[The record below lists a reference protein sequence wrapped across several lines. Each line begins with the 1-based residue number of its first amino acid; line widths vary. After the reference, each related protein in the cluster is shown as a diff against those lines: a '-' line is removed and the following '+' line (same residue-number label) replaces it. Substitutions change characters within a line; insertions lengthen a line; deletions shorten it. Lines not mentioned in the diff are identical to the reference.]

1 MPFFSI
7 DECSVNATTTCL
19 NVRASTSFFLYPTFL
34 PGPQFSL
41 AARDP
46 VLLLMRASNNEYM
59 AADEKRVE
67 DKLESGAPLR
77 LKCVI
82 VVTQDKII
90 SALRSP

>member
-1 MPFFSI
+1 M
-7 DECSVNATTTCL
+7 TCL
-19 NVRASTSFFLYPTFL
+19 SVRASTSFFLYPTLL
-34 PGPQFSL
+34 PGPQSNL

-46 VLLLMRASNNEYM
+46 VLLMRALNNEYM